1 MTDQQRPTLCRKC
14 GGHIDRCGCTPLS
27 EINAALLRR
36 KREAEQ
42 KEARRIADRTTE
54 EC

>member
-1 MTDQQRPTLCRKC
+1 MTDQMPPTLCPKC

-42 KEARRIADRTTE
+42 KEAE
-54 EC
+54 E